1 MKHLHKYETIR
12 YVWVSLYLKNEI
24 HITLRKGKKIK
35 VIIDKAK
42 NQLVMGIHLNVQ
54 KLQRSLIG
62 CAVNALLTY
71 ALCSV
76 MQAPSLQLN
85 NVFLQF

>member
-1 MKHLHKYETIR
+1 MFGFL
-12 YVWVSLYLKNEI
+12 LFYLKNKI
-24 HITLRKGKKIK
+24 HITFRKEGKKIK

-42 NQLVMGIHLNVQ
+42 LSDGHTFKCTKITEVTDRMCCSKI
-54 KLQRSLIG
+54 
-62 CAVNALLTY
+62 NALLNY